1 MVGNGKEV
9 GRKILGI
16 CSKSWNVM
24 IQSRKSK
31 GKLKLMNM
39 ESFMV

>member
-1 MVGNGKEV
+1 
-9 GRKILGI
+9 
-16 CSKSWNVM
+16 M

-39 ESFMV
+39 ESFSVQGKIKEVKIEKYAQTERELTKT